1 MSDFPPVDP
10 ANAIAAAYGMNNAIG
25 AMLTIDTPTNAGY
38 RVQWVPDGLAL
49 YYPGNDTVSAWF
61 YVSDQELF
69 EVPSWDGVP
78 DHSSVA
84 VCDPRG
90 EDWDLCQVM
99 YAVATGLIRLDITN
113 RVIVGPFHADNPYDT
128 ALTVFLTAG
137 NMATEREVT
146 FP

>member
-1 MSDFPPVDP
+1 M
-10 ANAIAAAYGMNNAIG
+10 IAAAYGMNNAIG

-38 RVQWVPDGLAL
+38 RVQWTPDGLAL
-49 YYPGNDTVSAWF
+49 YFPGKDTVSSWF
-61 YVSDQELF
+61 YVSDQTLY

-84 VCDPRG
+84 PCEPRG
-90 EDWDLCQVM
+90 EDWQLCQVM
-99 YAVATGLIRLDITN
+99 YAVATGLIRLDITA
-113 RVIVGPFHADNPYDT
+113 RVTVLPIEPGNPYDT